1 MNYWE
6 IFKKGIFEMNP
17 IFRLALSLCPALAV
31 TSTVYTAM
39 GMGFCVMF
47 VITINNMV
55 VSLVKNYVNP
65 KVRVPVIITSIATI
79 VTLITLILE
88 AYQPDLNREL
98 GLYLELVVV
107 FAIILARAEVFAMK
121 NRILPSAV
129 DGLGMGAGFLVAML
143 FIGAFRELFG
153 TGAIL
158 SGTKYVMQILPQ
170 SYDGPLIIILAPG
183 AFLVIGLMIGMFNI
197 IGEYQ
202 DKQAAAK
209 AKAASQFAI
218 QRGETA

>member
-1 MNYWE
+1 MNYWD

-31 TSTVYTAM
+31 TSTVFNALGM
-39 GMGFCVMF
+39 GMCVLL
-47 VITINNMV
+47 VITANNIV
-55 VSLVKNYVNP
+55 VAIVKKLVNP
-65 KVRVPVIITSIATI
+65 KVRVPMFITIIATI
-79 VTLITLILE
+79 VTLIILILE
-88 AYQPDLNREL
+88 AYFPAVYKEL

-121 NRILPSAV
+121 NGVVASAF
-129 DGLGMGAGFLVAML
+129 DGLGMGAGFALAML

-158 SGTKYVMQILPQ
+158 SGTSMVTQVFPP
-170 SYDGPLIIILAPG
+170 SYDGPMIIILAPG
-183 AFLVIGLMIGMFNI
+183 AFIVIGLMIGLFNV

-202 DKQAAAK
+202 DKQAAK
-209 AKAASQFAI
+209 AKAAAQLTV
-218 QRGETA
+218 QRSEAV

>member
-31 TSTVYTAM
+31 TSTVFNAL
-39 GMGFCVMF
+39 GMGLCVMA
-47 VITINNMV
+47 VITANNIV
-55 VSLVKNYVNP
+55 VSLVKNFINP
-65 KVRVPVIITSIATI
+65 KVRVPMFITIIATI
-79 VTLITLILE
+79 VTLTILVLE
-88 AYQPDLNREL
+88 AYAPAVYKEL

-121 NRILPSAV
+121 NGVIPSAI
-129 DGLGMGAGFLVAML
+129 DGLGMGAGFALAML
-143 FIGAFRELFG
+143 FIGVFRELFG
-153 TGAIL
+153 TGIIL
-158 SGTKYVMQILPQ
+158 SGTSMAMQVFPQ
-170 SYDGPLIIILAPG
+170 SYDGPMIIILAPG
-183 AFLVIGLMIGMFNI
+183 AFLVIGLMIGMFNV

-209 AKAASQFAI
+209 KAASQLTV
-218 QRGETA
+218 QRSEAV

>member
-47 VITINNMV
+47 VITMNNMV

-88 AYQPDLNREL
+88 AYQPDLNKEL

-121 NRILPSAV
+121 NPILPSAV

-170 SYDGPLIIILAPG
+170 SYDGPLIIVLAPG

-209 AKAASQFAI
+209 AKAASQFAM